1 MKRGRKSKYDIEI
14 NKSKVWNVAVYI
26 RLSVQDGDK
35 AESNSVI
42 NQKKLLNMY
51 LEQDKEL
58 NVKEYYIDDGFSGT
72 TFDRPAFKKMMKDIE
87 KEIVNT
93 VIVKDLSR
101 FGRNYI
107 EVGNKI
113 NSFMKDNI
121 RFISV
126 CEKIDSYKDKKS
138 VDDIIFPLKNIMNEM
153 YCKDVSDKLIKTF
166 EVMKKE
172 GKYIGGIPP
181 FGYIRDENNKH
192 KLIVDEASAS
202 VVRRIFDLCESGIGN
217 VLITKEL
224 NEKNVLTPSEYNC
237 KILKITSSSS
247 KVAKQWT
254 ASIVGKILDNRVYC
268 GDLVQNKT
276 RGISYKVHKRLKN
289 DEEDYI
295 IIENAHEPIIEK

>member
-42 NQKKLLNMY
+42 NQKELLNMY
-51 LEQDKEL
+51 LEQNKEL

-72 TFDRPAFKKMMKDIE
+72 TFDRPAFKKMMKDIK

-153 YCKDVSDKLIKTF
+153 
-166 EVMKKE
+166 
-172 GKYIGGIPP
+172 
-181 FGYIRDENNKH
+181 
-192 KLIVDEASAS
+192 
-202 VVRRIFDLCESGIGN
+202 
-217 VLITKEL
+217 
-224 NEKNVLTPSEYNC
+224 
-237 KILKITSSSS
+237 
-247 KVAKQWT
+247 
-254 ASIVGKILDNRVYC
+254 
-268 GDLVQNKT
+268 
-276 RGISYKVHKRLKN
+276 
-289 DEEDYI
+289 
-295 IIENAHEPIIEK
+295 